1 MVQRNVLTTTV
12 RRACGAWGLKEMEN
26 KQELGGKEQR
36 KVLLR
41 LLSYTKPHIKKIL
54 LAFALL
60 LITTVVDILGPIL
73 VKIFIDDYLTPRNLI
88 FKPLVLLAA
97 AYLGLQITNM
107 IVSYLQLLKFQ
118 EIALKIIQQLRI
130 DVFSKVHSLGLKYF
144 DKTPAGSIVSR
155 VTNDTEAIKDMFVT
169 VIATFI
175 QSFFLL
181 TGIFIAM
188 FILNVKLAIFCTFIL
203 PIIFFIMSAY
213 RKYSSRFY
221 QDMRERLS
229 QLNAK
234 LSESLQGMAIIQV
247 FRQEKRLRKEF
258 STINEQHYQ
267 AGMKNIK
274 VDGLL
279 LRPAVDLVY
288 IGALIIVLSFF
299 GISSFE
305 SPVEIGV
312 LYAFINYLDRFFE
325 PVNNMM
331 MRLSLYQQAIVAGSR
346 VFKLLDE
353 EELAPQQQES
363 GIAVTSGK
371 IEVKNLSFS
380 YDGKRDV
387 LKNIS
392 FTAEPGQ
399 TVALVGHTGS
409 GKSSIINLLM
419 RFYEFNRGEILIDGH
434 SIKNFDKDDI
444 RHKMGLVLQDPF
456 LFFGTV
462 SDNIR
467 LYNSEISDDQVE
479 EAAKFVQA
487 HTFIEKL
494 EDKYEHKVVER
505 GATLSSG
512 QRQLIAFARTIAAD
526 PKILVLDEATANID
540 TETEEAI
547 QTALERMRKGRTT
560 IAIAHRLST
569 IQDADLILVMHQG
582 EIIERGTHQE
592 LLSQR
597 GLYHKMFLLQ
607 NGTIEKVENMI

>member
-1 MVQRNVLTTTV
+1 MEGKMMQKNQVLDG
-12 RRACGAWGLKEMEN
+12 R
-26 KQELGGKEQR
+26 EQR
-36 KVLLR
+36 KVLFR
-41 LLSYTKPHIKKIL
+41 LLSYTKPHSKKIIF
-54 LAFALL
+54 AFSLL

-73 VKIFIDDYLTPRNLI
+73 VKIFIDDYLTPSNLI
-88 FKPLVLLAA
+88 FKPLFILGA
-97 AYLGLQITNM
+97 AYMGLQITNV

-130 DVFSKVHSLGLKYF
+130 DVFTKVHSLGLKYF

-175 QSFFLL
+175 QSAFLL

-188 FILNVKLAIFCTFIL
+188 FVLNVKLALFCTFIL
-203 PIIFFIMSAY
+203 PVIFLIMTAY

-221 QDMRERLS
+221 QDLRERLS

-258 STINEQHYQ
+258 GQINEEHYQ

-279 LRPAVDLVY
+279 LRPAVDLVFVA
-288 IGALIIVLSFF
+288 ALIIVLSFF

-346 VFKLLDE
+346 VFTLLDE
-353 EELAPQQQES
+353 EELAPNQENDS
-363 GIAVTSGK
+363 ALNIQSGK
-371 IEVKNLSFS
+371 IEVKNVSFS

-419 RFYEFNRGEILIDGH
+419 RFYEFDRGEILIDGD
-434 SIKNFDKDDI
+434 SIKSYNKIELRD
-444 RHKMGLVLQDPF
+444 KMGLVLQDPF
-456 LFFGTV
+456 LFYGTIA
-462 SDNIR
+462 DNIR
-467 LYNSEISDDQVE
+467 LHSEEISDSQI
-479 EAAKFVQA
+479 EAAAQFVQA
-487 HTFIEKL
+487 NVFIEKL
-494 EDKYEHKVVER
+494 DDRYEHKVVER

-512 QRQLIAFARTIAAD
+512 QRQLIAFARTIAAN

-582 EIIERGTHQE
+582 EIVERGTHQE
-592 LLSQR
+592 LLAQK

-607 NGTIEKVENMI
+607 NGSVVRTENAVS